1 MTIPSP
7 TSAGFVT
14 QLNAFDP
21 LALVL
26 ALQEGFLEHVQLQ
39 PGRFGGQIVH
49 SISTQCRTDWGQYN
63 LALLAQGD
71 LSRQWLSVGI
81 FLQGLYSWRV
91 QGKTLRNGD
100 LVVYAPGSD
109 MCISLPPLAQW
120 IGVQIPKAR
129 LQALGFEL
137 PQGLSALHLPGELS
151 PESANRL
158 AELSCVL
165 GPDRLQAPCSVVMEQ
180 AHEQLVQVIW
190 HELTRRWHHPT
201 SHCITQLQTRERLIE
216 SVQNWCEDHS
226 ATPLRIDA
234 LCQDMGVPVWELER
248 AFKHT
253 YGMAPQRLITLQR
266 LAKARLALLTQ
277 NASVTYIAMSHGFW
291 HLGRFAVLYKNYFGE
306 SPSHTSRSS
315 RREQNSP

>member
-1 MTIPSP
+1 MSLPTP

-21 LALVL
+21 QALVL

-49 SISTQCRTDWGQYN
+49 SLSTQCRTDWGQYN
-63 LALLAQGD
+63 LALLARGD

-81 FLQGLYSWRV
+81 FLQGQDSWRV
-91 QGKTLRNGD
+91 QGKALRNGD

-109 MCISLPPLAQW
+109 MCISLPPQAQW
-120 IGVQIPKAR
+120 MGVQIPMAR
-129 LQALGFEL
+129 LQALGFEM

-151 PESANRL
+151 PESATRL

-165 GPDRLQAPCSVVMEQ
+165 GPDRLQAPGSAAMEQ

-190 HELTRRWHHPT
+190 HELARRWHHPT
-201 SHCITQLQTRERLIE
+201 PHSITQLQTRERLVE

-226 ATPLRIDA
+226 AAPLRIDA

-248 AFKHT
+248 AFQHT

-266 LAKARLALLTQ
+266 LAKARRALLTQ
-277 NASVTYIAMSHGFW
+277 NASVTDIAMGHGFW

-306 SPSHTSRSS
+306 SPSHT
-315 RREQNSP
+315 RRCASAAQA